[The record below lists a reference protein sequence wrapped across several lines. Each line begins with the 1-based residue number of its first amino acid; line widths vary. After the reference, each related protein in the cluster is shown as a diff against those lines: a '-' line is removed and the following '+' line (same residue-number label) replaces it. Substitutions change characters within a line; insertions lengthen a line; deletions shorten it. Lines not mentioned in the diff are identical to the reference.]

1 MPPDYNSDRERHVD
15 HKFIVQTAWPG
26 VANKVKTSKG
36 ELEMNDKGRMII
48 KDEVLARE
56 IQRENP
62 RDLAVTRMRTP
73 KPADQGHR
81 YHFGQMPPMPW
92 VKYDELGHRIKPQE
106 ANNGSDERTENSDD
120 TRNGSEVGRGGSERP
135 VDGEGVT
142 SEHE

>member
-1 MPPDYNSDRERHVD
+1 MAPDYNSDRERHVD
-15 HKFIVQTAWPG
+15 HKFVVQTAWPG

-56 IQRENP
+56 IQKEHP
-62 RDLAVTRMRTP
+62 RDLAVTRMRTS

-92 VKYDELGHRIKPQE
+92 VKYDELGRRIQE
-106 ANNGSDERTENSDD
+106 ANNGTSRENDSNDIGNGCSD
-120 TRNGSEVGRGGSERP
+120 GQSESGRP
-135 VDGEGVT
+135 TNGEGT
-142 SEHE
+142 TGEHE